1 MAGLTAERRPGE
13 HAAPFREADTLADT
27 PIAGP
32 RTLEDDR
39 QLGERLLGAG
49 EALVACDAL
58 AEGLTR
64 HPGDV
69 RLRQLLAL
77 GFARIGAT
85 RAANALLLQLWR
97 DGHGDEETLGLLA
110 RTYKDLAN
118 EAGTADERTWNL
130 QQAYQFY
137 GEAYRTSG
145 GYWTGINAATVALLL
160 GDKAQAATLAREVR
174 TRCLQLAPQTGG
186 DGAYWLAATLGEA
199 ALLLGDRAEARARYV
214 EATALGK
221 LRFGAL
227 ASSRRNARL
236 ILHATGASAALIDEY
251 LPLPRVAVFSGHMID
266 APNRATPRFPPH
278 LEPAVRAALHSRL
291 KALDVQFG
299 FASAASGADLLFLEV
314 LLELGG
320 EAHVVLPYDR
330 EQFVKDSVEPSAGEP
345 WVPRFEAVIGR
356 AAEVMT
362 ASMQRMA
369 GGQLSYEYAFRL
381 TDGMAG
387 LRADELDTE
396 LVRLAVWDGQP
407 GDGPGG
413 TGSAV
418 EWWRGLGHFVEIVD
432 LRALLEA
439 NTMPSGSAAPLD
451 ASRDPAPAP
460 AQSDPPAP
468 GFTPQVVGVLFAD
481 ARGFSALT
489 EEQILYFVEHFLGA
503 VAGEVARAPR
513 PPILKNTWGDGL
525 YFVFE
530 RVEDAGLLALALCD
544 SIGRT
549 DWTARRLPSDLGLRI
564 GLHAGPA
571 YACTDPVT
579 GRANY
584 LGAHVSRAARIEP
597 ITPPGFAYAS
607 GAFAALARAEQ
618 VRAFRCD
625 YVGQTPLAK
634 GYGTHPM
641 YVVRRQS
648 GERHGD

>member
-1 MAGLTAERRPGE
+1 LTAKRTVGE
-13 HAAPFREADTLADT
+13 HAAPYPGVTLADKSLT
-27 PIAGP
+27 GA
-32 RTLEDDR
+32 RTLEEHR
-39 QLGERLLGAG
+39 QFGEQLLGAG
-49 EALVACDAL
+49 EALMACDAL
-58 AEGLTR
+58 ADGLSR

-85 RAANALLLQLWR
+85 RSANELLVQLWH

-110 RTYKDLAN
+110 RTYKDLAH
-118 EAGTADERTWNL
+118 EAGSTAERTWNL
-130 QQAYQFY
+130 QQAFQYY
-137 GEAYRTSG
+137 GQAYRSSG

-160 GDKAQAATLAREVR
+160 GDKTQAAALAREVR
-174 TRCLQLAPQTGG
+174 SRCLQAAQKG
-186 DGAYWLAATLGEA
+186 DGDAYWLAATLGEA
-199 ALLLGDRAEARARYV
+199 ALLLGDRVEAGARYAEAA
-214 EATALGK
+214 ALGK
-221 LRFGAL
+221 GRFGAL

-236 ILHATGASAALIDEY
+236 ILEETGASAAFIDEY
-251 LPLPRVAVFSGHMID
+251 LPVPRVAVFSGHMVD
-266 APNRATPRFPPH
+266 APGRAVPRFPPG
-278 LEPAVRAALHSRL
+278 LEAAVRAAIHSRL

-330 EQFVKDSVEPSAGEP
+330 DQFVKDSVEPSAGES
-345 WVPRFEAVIGR
+345 WVPRFERVVGL

-362 ASMQRMA
+362 TSTQRMA
-369 GGQLSYEYAFRL
+369 DGELSYEYALRL

-396 LVRLAVWDGQP
+396 VVRLAVWDGKP

-413 TGSAV
+413 TGSAID
-418 EWWRGLGHFVEIVD
+418 WWRGLNHFVEIID
-432 LRALLEA
+432 LKAILESERGAL
-439 NTMPSGSAAPLD
+439 AAGVGLD
-451 ASRDPAPAP
+451 ASPDPVTTV
-460 AQSDPPAP
+460 SDGAVS
-468 GFTPQVVGVLFAD
+468 GFTPQIVGVLFAD
-481 ARGFSALT
+481 ARHFSALT
-489 EEQILYFVEHFLGA
+489 EEQILFFVEHFLGA
-503 VAGEVARAPR
+503 VAGEVARASR

-549 DWTARRLPSDLGLRI
+549 DWTSRRLPSDLGLRV

-579 GRANY
+579 GRTNY
-584 LGAHVSRAARIEP
+584 LGVHVSRAARIEP

-618 VRAFRCD
+618 VRTFRCD
-625 YVGQTPLAK
+625 YVGRTPLAK
-634 GYGTHPM
+634 GYGTYPM
-641 YVVRRQS
+641 YVVRRNNQ
-648 GERHGD
+648 